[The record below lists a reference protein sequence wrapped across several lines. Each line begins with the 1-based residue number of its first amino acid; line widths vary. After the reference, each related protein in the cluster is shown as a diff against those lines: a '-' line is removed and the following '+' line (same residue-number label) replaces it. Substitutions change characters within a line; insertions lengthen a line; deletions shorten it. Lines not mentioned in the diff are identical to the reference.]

1 MTPSEWRRA
10 EAKAHIERALAHL
23 RQAQDHILRAADE
36 LAPLRYGDM
45 ARGHVMWLYDR
56 ITAEARVVA
65 DLRHD
70 NRVEL
75 DREPTPADLWE
86 PPK

>member
-1 MTPSEWRRA
+1 LTPSEWRRA
-10 EAKAHIERALAHL
+10 QAKLRIERALQRLQA
-23 RQAQDHILRAADE
+23 AQDHILRAADE
-36 LAPLRYGDM
+36 LAPLRYGDT
-45 ARGHVMWLYDR
+45 ARDHVMWLYDR
-56 ITAEARVVA
+56 VAAEARVVA
-65 DLRHD
+65 ELRHD

>member
-1 MTPSEWRRA
+1 MTPSEWRRSQ
-10 EAKAHIERALAHL
+10 AKLRVERALAQL
-23 RQAQDHILRAADE
+23 RHARDCILRAADE

-56 ITAEARVVA
+56 VAAEARVVA
-65 DLRHD
+65 ELRHD

>member
-10 EAKAHIERALAHL
+10 QAKLRVERALAQIQLAQDCLSRASSELSALHYGHPAQKRVSKLRDRVHAEWYRTTEL
-23 RQAQDHILRAADE
+23 RQH
-36 LAPLRYGDM
+36 P
-45 ARGHVMWLYDR
+45 
-56 ITAEARVVA
+56 
-65 DLRHD
+65 
-70 NRVEL
+70 RVEL